1 MRYEESLEWAITE
14 DQRERT
20 VNYLSDQ
27 YAEGRLDSLE
37 FDSRIEQAL
46 KASNR
51 RELNASLEGLAR
63 VPLHTQAVSGVP
75 AYRTIVS
82 RPDSA
87 ATLGGALTHWSALA
101 TGPLGSGAVY
111 AVARPGSQL
120 RREAAKAFNFQML
133 SLALLVVLGGFGA
146 ITGINWPLALWSL
159 GWFGLTLVG
168 GIKAAQGADWT
179 NPLQR
184 VLPLRVLDEGQR
196 DRRRQLGR

>member
-63 VPLHTQAVSGVP
+63 VP
-75 AYRTIVS
+75 
-82 RPDSA
+82 
-87 ATLGGALTHWSALA
+87 
-101 TGPLGSGAVY
+101 
-111 AVARPGSQL
+111 
-120 RREAAKAFNFQML
+120 
-133 SLALLVVLGGFGA
+133 
-146 ITGINWPLALWSL
+146 
-159 GWFGLTLVG
+159 
-168 GIKAAQGADWT
+168 
-179 NPLQR
+179 
-184 VLPLRVLDEGQR
+184 
-196 DRRRQLGR
+196 